1 TAPEGYIVT
10 IDEKTGVVTVTAPDN
25 PNGDTAEEIN
35 VPVLVTYPDGST
47 DPVTAPFQL
56 DTDGD
61 GTPDVTDTDDDND
74 GVTDTD
80 EINNGTNP
88 KAENQNGLFDPSY
101 DNTLVTP
108 GTPATSTPV
117 IKDKDG
123 NPTTAPEGTKFEIP
137 SDFTPPAGYTVEIDP
152 KTGTVT
158 ITAPEKPNGE
168 TAEEIDVPVLVTYP
182 DGSTDPVTAP
192 FQLDTDGDGTPD
204 VKDEDDDNDGF
215 TDEEEK
221 TAGTNPKDS
230 NSKPTVD
237 TTTDAD
243 NNDPKYTDG
252 SGEPGT
258 EVKVPAPTN
267 PDGSKVPDDSK
278 FESDNPA
285 IVVDP
290 NTGEVTVTI
299 PEDAT
304 PGTVIDGTITITYP
318 DGSTDEVP
326 VKVTVKDPN
335 ATDADNNDPKY
346 TDGSGEPG
354 TEVKVPAPT
363 NPDGSKVPDGSKFES
378 NNPNVVVDPN
388 TGEVTVKI
396 PSDAKPGDVIEAV
409 ITITYPDGST
419 DQVPVKITVTESG
432 KSAVTDNQAP
442 TSTPTVA
449 PVAPAAEVKAS
460 DAAKSAVLPN
470 TGQESNSATVVAGAA
485 LLFVGL
491 AGMAFAARK
500 RKEENES
507 L

>member
-1 TAPEGYIVT
+1 
-10 IDEKTGVVTVTAPDN
+10 
-25 PNGDTAEEIN
+25 
-35 VPVLVTYPDGST
+35 
-47 DPVTAPFQL
+47 
-56 DTDGD
+56 
-61 GTPDVTDTDDDND
+61 
-74 GVTDTD
+74 
-80 EINNGTNP
+80 
-88 KAENQNGLFDPSY
+88 
-101 DNTLVTP
+101 
-108 GTPATSTPV
+108 
-117 IKDKDG
+117 
-123 NPTTAPEGTKFEIP
+123 
-137 SDFTPPAGYTVEIDP
+137 
-152 KTGTVT
+152 
-158 ITAPEKPNGE
+158 
-168 TAEEIDVPVLVTYP
+168 
-182 DGSTDPVTAP
+182 
-192 FQLDTDGDGTPD
+192 
-204 VKDEDDDNDGF
+204 
-215 TDEEEK
+215 
-221 TAGTNPKDS
+221 
-230 NSKPTVD
+230 
-237 TTTDAD
+237 
-243 NNDPKYTDG
+243 
-252 SGEPGT
+252 
-258 EVKVPAPTN
+258 
-267 PDGSKVPDDSK
+267 
-278 FESDNPA
+278 
-285 IVVDP
+285 
-290 NTGEVTVTI
+290 
-299 PEDAT
+299 
-304 PGTVIDGTITITYP
+304 
-318 DGSTDEVP
+318 
-326 VKVTVKDPN
+326 

>member
-1 TAPEGYIVT
+1 
-10 IDEKTGVVTVTAPDN
+10 
-25 PNGDTAEEIN
+25 
-35 VPVLVTYPDGST
+35 
-47 DPVTAPFQL
+47 
-56 DTDGD
+56 
-61 GTPDVTDTDDDND
+61 
-74 GVTDTD
+74 
-80 EINNGTNP
+80 
-88 KAENQNGLFDPSY
+88 
-101 DNTLVTP
+101 
-108 GTPATSTPV
+108 
-117 IKDKDG
+117 
-123 NPTTAPEGTKFEIP
+123 
-137 SDFTPPAGYTVEIDP
+137 
-152 KTGTVT
+152 
-158 ITAPEKPNGE
+158 
-168 TAEEIDVPVLVTYP
+168 
-182 DGSTDPVTAP
+182 
-192 FQLDTDGDGTPD
+192 
-204 VKDEDDDNDGF
+204 
-215 TDEEEK
+215 
-221 TAGTNPKDS
+221 
-230 NSKPTVD
+230 
-237 TTTDAD
+237 
-243 NNDPKYTDG
+243 
-252 SGEPGT
+252 EPGT

-267 PDGSKVPDDSK
+267 PDGTPVPDGST
-278 FESDNPA
+278 FVSDNPA

-419 DQVPVKITVTESG
+419 DEVPVKITVTESG